1 MAFQKCFKEK
11 RLKKI
16 RKILI
21 IVANYI
27 RCLEGI
33 VRSPPSTD
41 QNESND
47 CDQDDHDNSNHD
59 NNDDNDPNV

>member
-1 MAFQKCFKEK
+1 
-11 RLKKI
+11 LKKI
-16 RKILI
+16 KKILI
-21 IVANYI
+21 IVENYI